1 MKRFNIILALFCIVA
16 LASCD
21 SFLDKQPTNAGDSS
35 SAIQSV
41 FDAEVMINGITAKM
55 LSSNYLGRNMI
66 MYGDCK
72 GGDLTILTAGRGM
85 DYMYSFNHTFN
96 SYSMSGFWT
105 TGYNIILQLNNLIT
119 NIDRLEAEGTNENF
133 NDVKGQALTLRAMLY
148 FDLVRLYGEP
158 YNEDKDALGVP
169 NITTV
174 LDAAAEEPRATVAK
188 NYETIIN
195 DLKAAEDII
204 GTSKNQGFINYWG
217 NKALQARVY
226 LSMDQFD
233 NALAAAEDVI
243 ENGPYSLYSN
253 TEWVNSWAS
262 KEGKESIFQLYMLA
276 TEANLG
282 GSSIGAYYAR
292 RNHYGSSGGCFIASE
307 YFMNLL
313 GEDPDDVRW
322 GIMTYDEDHTAAD
335 KQNVKTCNYKYLG
348 TVDAKG
354 DGDSDAASVNIK
366 VIRLSEVYL
375 IAAEAAYRKST
386 PDKKLACE
394 RLNAIRKRSPN
405 LAPATEATIT
415 HDMIL
420 NEKAKEL
427 HGEGHRYWDLIRCNK
442 TIEFN
447 DDLYGIPVQRRGK
460 TIDRTSY
467 LTILPIPESEMIIN
481 GNMVQNPQY

>member
-16 LASCD
+16 LSSCD
-21 SFLDKQPTNAGDSS
+21 EFLDKQPTNAGDSA
-35 SAIQSV
+35 SAIQTV
-41 FDAEVMINGITAKM
+41 FDAEVMINGINDKM
-55 LSSNYLGRNMI
+55 LSSSYLGRNMI

-72 GGDLTILTAGRGM
+72 GGDLTILTAGRGL

-119 NIDRLEAEGTNENF
+119 NIDRLEEEGTTEDF
-133 NDVKGQALTLRAMLY
+133 DDVKGQALTLRGMLY

-158 YNEDKDALGVP
+158 YNENSSALGVP

-174 LDAAAEEPRATVAK
+174 LDATAEEPRATVAQ
-188 NYETIIN
+188 NYETILN
-195 DLKAAEDII
+195 DLKAAESII
-204 GTSKNQGFINYWG
+204 GKSKNDGFVNYWA

-226 LSMDQFD
+226 MSMDDFS

-243 ENGPYSLYSN
+243 NNGPYSLYSN
-253 TEWVNSWAS
+253 SEWVASWAS

-276 TEANLG
+276 TEGNLG
-282 GSSIGAYYAR
+282 SGSIGAYYAR

-307 YFMNLL
+307 YFMELL

-322 GIMTYDEDHTAAD
+322 GIMTYDEDD
-335 KQNVKTCNYKYLG
+335 KTRMSCNYKYLG
-348 TVDAKG
+348 TTDAKG

-375 IAAEAAYRKST
+375 IAAEAALRKAS
-386 PDKKLACE
+386 PDKELACE
-394 RLNAIRKRSPN
+394 YLNAIRKRSPN
-405 LAPATEATIT
+405 LDPATEETIT

-427 HGEGHRYWDLIRCNK
+427 HGEGQRYWDLIRCNK

-447 DDLYGIPVQRRGK
+447 DDLYGIPVHRRGK

-481 GNMVQNPQY
+481 SNMEQNPQY